1 MGLPVLKLVVS
12 GVLGL
17 GTLIAIWKRNEI
29 KKKLIALG
37 AWIRSF
43 LGKEKIEVQ
52 GTSRSTSV
60 STFDEQE
67 ELEAMLCPISQEVM
81 KDPVMTPSGH
91 CFDRRSIEDWL
102 GRKNY
107 CPITREELSIQDLK
121 PCHTLKKAIREYREL
136 LESLKKNQ

>member
-1 MGLPVLKLVVS
+1 MGLPVLKLVAS
-12 GVLGL
+12 AVLGV
-17 GTLIAIWKRNEI
+17 GTLIAIWKKNEI
-29 KKKLIALG
+29 KKKLIALR

-81 KDPVMTPSGH
+81 EYPVMTPSGH
-91 CFDRRSIEDWL
+91 CFDRKSI
-102 GRKNY
+102 
-107 CPITREELSIQDLK
+107 
-121 PCHTLKKAIREYREL
+121 
-136 LESLKKNQ
+136 